1 MTNKMER
8 ALPETITLEN
18 EEVATND
25 LSEESRNLLMEIL
38 NIEAQIE
45 GLQAETRSLDMAR
58 EKLSEIL
65 GVMLADL

>member
-45 GLQAETRSLDMAR
+45 GLQSETRSLDMAR